1 MAVEKP
7 NSFRKMADEKI
18 IVRADGEKIDYFQI
32 FPEPGFNPVG
42 RTEEDDEDDEE
53 LYQFIVKNGVLALPQ
68 WEVRPRA
75 EGGVWIVDCHRRH
88 KQTGR
93 AIREGQFKPDPK
105 TGKYLIPIKQFV
117 GNDLQRLYR
126 IGTSNKS
133 KKMKAVQFAE
143 ICQRAVSG
151 FGQTVEQIAEGMQ
164 CSISTVKNALVL
176 ASSNHDVQQMVKDGS
191 VSASTAIQLQR
202 EKGEEAGPILKE
214 ELAKAEEKGKGKVMP
229 ASLKARSGATQRDI
243 KVGEAVRS
251 ALLDICRESVN
262 GVHYD
267 AMLDLDLSELIAK
280 EVK

>member
-1 MAVEKP
+1 MSAEKP

-18 IVRADGEKIDYFQI
+18 ISRADGEKIDYFQI

-53 LYQFIVKNGVLALPQ
+53 LYQYIVKNGVLSLPQ

-93 AIREGQFKPDPK
+93 AIEAGHFKPDQK
-105 TGKYLIPIKQFV
+105 TGRYLIPIKQFT

-133 KKMKAVQFAE
+133 KKMKPVQFAE
-143 ICQRAVSG
+143 ICQRALSG
-151 FGQTVEQIAEGMQ
+151 FGQTVEQIADGLQ
-164 CSISTVKNALVL
+164 VSISTVKNALVL
-176 ASSNHDVQQMVKDGS
+176 AGANHDVHQLVTAGS
-191 VSASTAIQLQR
+191 VSASTAVQVQR
-202 EKGEEAGPILKE
+202 QEGENAGPVLKAALDKAQE
-214 ELAKAEEKGKGKVMP
+214 EGKNKVMP
-229 ASLKARSGATQRDI
+229 RNI
-243 KVGEAVRS
+243 KTRTITKHDTDVGEAVRA
-251 ALLDICRESVN
+251 ALLDICRESVS
-262 GVHYD
+262 GIHYD
-267 AMLDLDLSELIAK
+267 AMLDLDLAEVIGK